1 VSAALYPGEIVA
13 KSGGYPV
20 LSCFKPGQRD
30 QPLVVFITG
39 GGVLARIAYGYP
51 EGRPADFLFHW
62 LGEAGFP
69 ALGLSYPMAHPVFEG
84 VYPQFGVTDWG
95 VQSAQEIA
103 RVIGANNLARRVILM
118 AWSMAGHVAEPITV
132 ALKAHGIE
140 IELFAA
146 MAATTALPSPGPGI
160 YGLKPAASGLAQ
172 VEGPYLN
179 NLLRL
184 LRNQNDIAGHT
195 AIDPAIFASQFTGNF
210 PINLIVAGMR
220 YRDGTII
227 VDPLADAQD
236 TGAFRYANF
245 PPIAVLTHESPL
257 DVRHAFIDRAAW
269 GFYMTQALL
278 ENFIYPPVKDF
289 TALPREH
296 WLKLNG
302 LVRQAPALLT
312 EVLPGNHM
320 FFVGEEGARKTVA
333 ALIELRSRSAVL
345 IAELQANTSAP

>member
-1 VSAALYPGEIVA
+1 MSAALYPGEIVA

-30 QPLVVFITG
+30 QPLVAFITG

-51 EGRPADFLFHW
+51 DGRPVDFLFHW

-69 ALGLSYPMAHPVFEG
+69 ALGLSYPMAHPVFDG
-84 VYPQFGVTDWG
+84 IYPQFGVTDWG

-103 RVIGANNLARRVILM
+103 RVIETNNLARRVIVM
-118 AWSMAGHVAEPITV
+118 SWSMAGHVAEPITV
-132 ALKAHGIE
+132 ALKSHGID
-140 IELFAA
+140 IELFVA
-146 MAATTALPSPGPGI
+146 MAASTALPSPMLGL

-172 VEGPYLN
+172 IEGPYLDK
-179 NLLRL
+179 LLRL

-195 AIDPAIFASQFTGNF
+195 AIDPAVFPSQFTGDF
-210 PINLIVAGMR
+210 PINLVVGGMR
-220 YRDGTII
+220 YRNGAI
-227 VDPLADAQD
+227 VADPLADAQD

-257 DVRHAFIDRAAW
+257 DAPHAFLDRAAW

-278 ENFIYPPVKDF
+278 ENFIYPCVKDF

-302 LVRQAPALLT
+302 LIRQAPSQLT
-312 EVLPGNHM
+312 GVLPGNHM
-320 FFVGEEGARKTVA
+320 FFLGETGAQRTVA
-333 ALIELRSRSAVL
+333 ALIGLRRRSAGL
-345 IAELQANTSAP
+345 IAELQASSTAL